1 MQIAPP
7 AISFQPLTL
16 ELKPWNRRFRSH
28 PSLEAMGS
36 SFRRRRDA
44 QRVMVL
50 LRTNPIE
57 TKKTLEEFGERLK
70 ASPPIMTVL
79 STGRALILC
88 NDRPEN

>member
-1 MQIAPP
+1 
-7 AISFQPLTL
+7 
-16 ELKPWNRRFRSH
+16 
-28 PSLEAMGS
+28 
-36 SFRRRRDA
+36 
-44 QRVMVL
+44 MVL